1 MIRPLNDF
9 VLLEKLPS
17 EKKVGSIILTKEEK
31 KGNVATVI
39 AVGQG
44 AKDENGKLIPITL
57 KVGER
62 VIYRDYSGT
71 EYEDDGH
78 KYLLIKEED
87 ILAVIED

>member
-1 MIRPLNDF
+1 MIKPLNDF

-31 KGNVATVI
+31 KGNVATVVAVGPGAKDKDGKLVPMTL
-39 AVGQG
+39 AVGQ
-44 AKDENGKLIPITL
+44 
-57 KVGER
+57 R

-87 ILAVIED
+87 ILAIIED